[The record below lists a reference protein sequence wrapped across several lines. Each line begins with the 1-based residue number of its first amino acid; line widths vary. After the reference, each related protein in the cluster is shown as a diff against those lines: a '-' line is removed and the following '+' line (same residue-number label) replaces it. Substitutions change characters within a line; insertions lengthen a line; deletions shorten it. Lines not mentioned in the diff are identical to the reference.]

1 MPSISEFWVRLEYPI
16 LVTGLYKRVR
26 WLVVNGLEGIFHV
39 YSNLRADSNIFAKL
53 VSGINEIN
61 EIEPTLHALS
71 CQETFLLLNFRTDRG
86 QFSFLAKASQFF

>member
-26 WLVVNGLEGIFHV
+26 WLVVNGLEDIFHV

-61 EIEPTLHALS
+61 EIEPTLHAQP
-71 CQETFLLLNFRTDRG
+71 CQKTLFLLNFRTDRRKLP
-86 QFSFLAKASQFF
+86 FLAKFSQFF